1 MMAKKGTLGEPYIHL
16 NVRLDPV
23 LGKAVEAGAATYERT
38 MNQEV
43 RYALRKFYGLDQ
55 APAEDMAGASA

>member
-1 MMAKKGTLGEPYIHL
+1 MAKKGTLGEPYIHL

-23 LGKAVEAGAATYERT
+23 LGKAVEAGAEAFERT

-43 RYALRKFYGLDQ
+43 RYQLRKAYGLDQ
-55 APAEDMAGASA
+55 TPAEDKAGVLA